1 MKKDVKQLVGDKD
14 IQFILGTL
22 LRLGVVLSM
31 IVVLIGGVVY
41 LQSHGNSLVDY
52 RHFTSERA
60 DLTSIQAIFS
70 GLLSFN
76 GKAIIQFGIVLLIFT
91 PISRVI
97 LSVFSFLLEKDYM
110 YVIIGLI
117 VLSIILFSLSNKL
130 VG

>member
-1 MKKDVKQLVGDKD
+1 MKKDVKRLFGDKD
-14 IQFILGTL
+14 IQYILGTL
-22 LRLGVVLSM
+22 LRFGVIVSM
-31 IVVLIGGVVY
+31 VVVFIGGVVY
-41 LQSHGNSLVDY
+41 LQSHGKATIDY
-52 RHFTSERA
+52 SQFKSEGA
-60 DLTSIQAIFS
+60 DLKSIHAIFS
-70 GLLSFN
+70 GLLSLN

-117 VLSIILFSLSNKL
+117 VLSIILFSLTNKL

>member
-1 MKKDVKQLVGDKD
+1 MKKDVKQLLGDKD

-22 LRLGVVLSM
+22 LRYGVVLSM
-31 IVVLIGGVVY
+31 VVVLIGGLVY
-41 LQSHGNSLVDY
+41 LNSHGSSAIDY
-52 RHFTSERA
+52 SHFKSERA

-70 GLLSFN
+70 GLLSLH

-97 LSVFSFLLEKDYM
+97 LSVFSFLLEKDYL
-110 YVIIGLI
+110 YVVIGLI
-117 VLSIILFSLSNKL
+117 VLSIIMFSLSNRL

>member
-1 MKKDVKQLVGDKD
+1 MRKYVKQLVGDKD
-14 IQFILGTL
+14 VQLILGNL
-22 LRLGVVLSM
+22 LRFGVILSM
-31 IVVLIGGVVY
+31 VVVLIGGLVY
-41 LQSHGNSLVDY
+41 LYSHGKSAIDY
-52 RHFTSERA
+52 SQFKSERA

-70 GLLSFN
+70 GLLSLH

-110 YVIIGLI
+110 YVVIGLI
-117 VLSIILFSLSNKL
+117 VLSIILFSLNNKL